1 MSELHRHWFS
11 RGKPN
16 LNLQKVDE
24 NDDDDGD
31 TDTESLYSNDHAN
44 ANEEHIKMTRYN
56 VRDHTYATDSTYD
69 MTFTTE
75 DTIVV
80 IRNQSVPNLS
90 RTYDLFSV
98 GTAKILPATA
108 STKDHH
114 GHMVC
119 DVSCISIPWTHRTF
133 YGTPTRAERKERKE
147 RTLGCTTSNEINSL
161 RRYLESKNNH
171 DPEAV
176 ARSVA
181 EQVRSSP
188 SAVPSNTHSS
198 CIHRLFSWKFPKIVT
213 SRPRMKMSFF

>member
-1 MSELHRHWFS
+1 MPPDKTSPHYMSELHRHWFS

-24 NDDDDGD
+24 NDDG

-44 ANEEHIKMTRYN
+44 EEHIKMTRYD
-56 VRDHTYATDSTYD
+56 VRDHTSATDSTYD

-90 RTYDLFSV
+90 RPYDLFSV

-114 GHMVC
+114 DHIVC
-119 DVSCISIPWTHRTF
+119 DVSCISIPRTHRTF
-133 YGTPTRAERKERKE
+133 YGTPTRME
-147 RTLGCTTSNEINSL
+147 RTLGCTTANEINSL

-176 ARSVA
+176 ARYVA